1 MKLFITGGNGFTG
14 RHLQSLALLKNFKV
28 YSYEKDINDKVSLS
42 KELLSFSPDYVIHL
56 AAISFV
62 GHQLNYDFYN
72 INLLGT
78 LNLLN
83 CLSNLKIKP
92 KSILIVSS
100 ANVYGDSTE
109 EPIKE
114 TQPVNP
120 KNHYASS
127 KASMEIM
134 ASNYYTELPIIITRP
149 FNYVGI
155 GQSSLFVVSKI
166 VKHFSNKIPVLNL
179 GNIEV
184 YREYNDVKWICDIYL
199 SLILTDV
206 RSEIINICSG
216 TTYSIRDI
224 YKYLLSISDFKP
236 KIIQDPI
243 LIRKNEIKI
252 LRGCPEKLFSIL
264 PKAKDQL
271 AGYNLHKTLSEMFH
285 FTSL

>member
-14 RHLQSLALLKNFKV
+14 KHLQSLALLKNFKV

-42 KELLSFSPDYVIHL
+42 NELLSFSPDYVIHL

-62 GHQLNYDFYN
+62 GHQLTYDFYN
-72 INLLGT
+72 TNLLGT

-114 TQPVNP
+114 TQPINP

-134 ASNYYTELPIIITRP
+134 VSNYYTELPIIITRP

-166 VKHFSNKIPVLNL
+166 VEHFSNKIPVLNL

-216 TTYSIRDI
+216 TTYSIKDI
-224 YKYLLSISDFKP
+224 YNYLLSISDFKP

-243 LIRKNEIKI
+243 LIRKNEIKM

-271 AGYNLHKTLSEMFH
+271 VGYNLHKTLSEMLH
-285 FTSL
+285 F